1 MPSFDVTTGADL
13 QEVDNA
19 LNQVRKEL
27 ANRYDFKGVKWEIE
41 FQRKEGKLVVAAEDG
56 TRLESVWELL
66 REKLIKRGVS
76 ARNLQPGKV
85 NEATLGTVRQEITIA
100 QGIAVEKGKEIVK
113 ALKEEGLK
121 KVQGSIQGDT
131 VRVSGPKRDDLQA
144 AMAFLKKLDVGLDL
158 KFGNFRD

>member
-27 ANRYDFKGVKWEIE
+27 ANRYDFKGVKWDID
-41 FQRKEGKLVVAAEDG
+41 FQRKEGKLLIAAEDG
-56 TRLESVWELL
+56 TRLESIWDLL

-76 ARNLQPGKV
+76 AKNLQAGKLQ
-85 NEATLGTVRQEITIA
+85 EASLGTVRQEVVIA
-100 QGIAVEKGKEIVK
+100 QGIPIEKAKEIVK
-113 ALKEEGLK
+113 ALKESGLK
-121 KVQGSIQGDT
+121 KVQGSIQGDL

-144 AMAFLKKLDVGLDL
+144 CMAVLKKGDFGVDL
-158 KFGNFRD
+158 KFGNFRE